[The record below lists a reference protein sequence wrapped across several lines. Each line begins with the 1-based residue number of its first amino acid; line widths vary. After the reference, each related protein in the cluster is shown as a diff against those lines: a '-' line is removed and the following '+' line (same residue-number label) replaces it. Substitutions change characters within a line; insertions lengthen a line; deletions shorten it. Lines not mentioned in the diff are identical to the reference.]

1 LRIAGAAN
9 RSKTDGCYDGDERQ
23 RAQNEPEMLRQIWF
37 AGDHSD
43 IGGSYPENESRLSD
57 NALQWMLH
65 QLKELPHPI
74 LLDETVLRV
83 YPSATGPQH
92 DECRKGF
99 GGIWK
104 RLGFKWNMKYRD
116 IDNDAPLHVSVL
128 QRFAE
133 PAILNYDVIVPYRPE
148 PLRNHEQVK
157 HYYV

>member
-1 LRIAGAAN
+1 VEWV
-9 RSKTDGCYDGDERQ
+9 YDGDERQ

-57 NALQWMLH
+57 NALQWMLD
-65 QLKELPHPI
+65 QLKELLDPI
-74 LLDETVLRV
+74 LLDESVLRV

-92 DECRKGF
+92 DEYRKGF
-99 GGIWK
+99 AGIWK

-116 IDNDAPLHVSVL
+116 IDNDAPLHPSVL
-128 QRFAE
+128 ERFAA

-148 PLRNHEQVK
+148 PLRNHKQVK